1 MPLDNDLDGDGRA
14 ADIQLGYICFFWKY
28 RGTELENMIKHVVM
42 MGHLQKSHQPNTYNT
57 WSLEK
62 EALKN
67 AEKRIF
73 FASLL
78 GSESPRSS
86 CIPSC
91 TSARGFQLIKWCSSQ
106 GTGWPGWPGWLTGW
120 PWETQTPWFNSWNLH
135 FPFCDCIICIRW
147 TSFQMLSDF
156 QVSTLLYFGYMFI
169 LSLIFGL
176 LTGSI
181 GLPRPQRQRQ
191 RIEAPHVL
199 ARKSLGSWSEIRT
212 FPEKKPVLGQ
222 FQVPEIPIGPRTA
235 SFYFVRTIYGSI
247 KVDWC
252 WPWWS
257 LPSILFWGYQ
267 KSQRCRPPEPNSNEV
282 GRVYARWVFGWR
294 RMLTYSHDFTCIHS
308 TSIIDLWFQKTITN
322 LSFLLRLRCYIF
334 LEIMGRSRVVDSQT
348 AGSAGLPARQS
359 AVVIGVIGVLK
370 SLESLQFQI
379 DGDADWPWL

>member
-1 MPLDNDLDGDGRA
+1 MYSIMYFSTRLSIDKMVLQPGDWMARMA
-14 ADIQLGYICFFWKY
+14 RMADRMAMGNTNTMVQLLKFALSVLRLYYLYSMDKFSDAFRLSGINVTIF
-28 RGTELENMIKHVVM
+28 RLHV
-42 MGHLQKSHQPNTYNT
+42 H
-57 WSLEK
+57 
-62 EALKN
+62 
-67 AEKRIF
+67 
-73 FASLL
+73 SLL
-78 GSESPRSS
+78 DLWFADWLHRPAAASETETTDRSAT
-86 CIPSC
+86 C
-91 TSARGFQLIKWCSSQ
+91 ARSEVVGKLIR
-106 GTGWPGWPGWLTGW
+106 
-120 PWETQTPWFNSWNLH
+120 N
-135 FPFCDCIICIRW
+135 
-147 TSFQMLSDF
+147 
-156 QVSTLLYFGYMFI
+156 
-169 LSLIFGL
+169 
-176 LTGSI
+176 
-181 GLPRPQRQRQ
+181 
-191 RIEAPHVL
+191 PHIS
-199 ARKSLGSWSEIRT
+199 RK
-212 FPEKKPVLGQ
+212 KNPVLGQ